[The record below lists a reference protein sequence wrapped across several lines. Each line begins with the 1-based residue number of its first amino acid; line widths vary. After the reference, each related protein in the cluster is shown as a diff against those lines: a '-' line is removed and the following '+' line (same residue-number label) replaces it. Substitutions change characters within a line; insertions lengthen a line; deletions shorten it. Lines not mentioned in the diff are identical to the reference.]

1 MPAIMPTS
9 PPHKPPTPLR
19 RLIVPT
25 LILLVTLS
33 VAAPAQAPPLNLPD
47 LGNAADTRQ
56 HAEKLR
62 RMGQA
67 LYLELKRRDN
77 LLTDPQIQSYLS
89 DLGARLALHSDLP
102 PRAMTFFALRDQSLN
117 AFAAPGGYIGI
128 HAGLMLKLSHES
140 EVAAVLAHEIAHIT
154 QKHLDRSLANAATFS
169 PQLAIGI
176 LAAALIGSQGHQ
188 LGQAALAGALG
199 AHARRQIQFTRS
211 YESEADRIG
220 IRLLARAGFPARRMA
235 ETFSRLQQLDRFT
248 ADGLPDYLR
257 THPVDEH
264 RVAESLNRAAQLPGN
279 QDPDNRLFRMMQAR
293 IRLITSGNLIDLQE
307 RTAAALLGD
316 QHVALN
322 EADRD
327 GLLFQAALLALALD
341 DTAGSQRALS
351 QLSKTGQSLLPPQ
364 LLAIEQLRAAGNHRQ
379 ANRNAD
385 RLTGLYPGHPAVVL
399 ARLNRLLREQQFRQ
413 AYDLAA
419 KTARILPSHSGIIA
433 RQSQAASALGQPL
446 TATLLL
452 AEHYRLEFQYRRAL
466 ALLSEAEANFDDA
479 TDPITAARILAKR
492 QQIEKLIELATL
504 SDS

>member
-1 MPAIMPTS
+1 M
-9 PPHKPPTPLR
+9 
-19 RLIVPT
+19 
-25 LILLVTLS
+25 
-33 VAAPAQAPPLNLPD
+33 
-47 LGNAADTRQ
+47 
-56 HAEKLR
+56 
-62 RMGQA
+62 
-67 LYLELKRRDN
+67 
-77 LLTDPQIQSYLS
+77 
-89 DLGARLALHSDLP
+89 
-102 PRAMTFFALRDQSLN
+102 
-117 AFAAPGGYIGI
+117 
-128 HAGLMLKLSHES
+128 
-140 EVAAVLAHEIAHIT
+140 LAHEIAHIT
-154 QKHLDRSLANAATFS
+154 QKHLDRSLANATAFS

-176 LAAALIGSQGHQ
+176 LAAALIGSQGHP
-188 LGQAALAGALG
+188 LGQAALASALG
-199 AHARRQIQFTRS
+199 ANARRQIQFTRS
-211 YESEADRIG
+211 YEYEADRIG